1 MRLTIRLPFE
11 EKSMKHRKA
20 NITFHAMMLPGMIF
34 LLLFNIMPMG
44 GLVMA
49 FQNFLPAKGLTGSEW
64 VGLDNFKF
72 MFMLPDSK
80 QIFLNTVIIAVS
92 KMILNLLVPLVFAL
106 MLNAVR
112 SQILK
117 RTLQTIVYLP
127 NFISWV
133 ILGSIIS
140 DIFSKTGIV
149 NILLS
154 WMGIEPIIFLGSN
167 KWFRVIVVLT
177 DVWKGFGYNSIIF
190 LAALSGID
198 PTLYEASSID
208 GASRSRQM
216 WYITLPSLVS
226 TIVLVGT
233 LSLGN
238 VLNAGFDQ
246 IFNLYNPLVY
256 QTGDIIDTY
265 VYRMGLENAQFSLA
279 TAVGMMKSIVSFFL
293 IIISYKLAEK
303 FANYRIF

>member
-1 MRLTIRLPFE
+1 MKSRKQNLTL
-11 EKSMKHRKA
+11 
-20 NITFHAMMLPGMIF
+20 HAMMIPGMLFI
-34 LLLFNIMPMG
+34 LIFNIVPMA

-49 FQNFLPAKGLTGSEW
+49 FQNFLPAKGFLHSKW

-72 MFMLPDSK
+72 MFQLPDSK
-80 QIFLNTVIIAVS
+80 QIFVNTLVIAIS
-92 KMILNLLVPLVFAL
+92 KMILNLLVPLIFAL

-112 SQILK
+112 GKALK

-140 DIFSKTGIV
+140 DIFSKSGIV
-149 NILLS
+149 NTIITSL
-154 WMGIEPIIFLGSN
+154 GGDAIIFMGSN
-167 KWFRVIVVLT
+167 TWFRPIVVLT

-190 LAALSGID
+190 LAALTGID

-208 GASRSRQM
+208 GATSSKQL
-216 WYITLPSLVS
+216 WYITLPSIMTTV
-226 TIVLVGT
+226 VLVGT

-256 QTGDIIDTY
+256 RTGDIIDTY
-265 VYRMGLENAQFSLA
+265 VYRMGLQNAQFSLA
-279 TAVGMMKSIVSFFL
+279 TAVGMMKSVISFTL

>member
-1 MRLTIRLPFE
+1 
-11 EKSMKHRKA
+11 
-20 NITFHAMMLPGMIF
+20 MMLPGMIF
-34 LLLFNIMPMG
+34 LLLFNIMPMS
-44 GLVMA
+44 GLIMA
-49 FQNFLPAKGLTGSEW
+49 FQNFLPAKGLLGSDW

-72 MFMLPDSK
+72 MFMLPDSR
-80 QIFLNTVIIAVS
+80 QIFVNTVVIAVS

-112 SQILK
+112 NSLLK

-140 DIFSKTGIV
+140 DIFSKTGIINV
-149 NILLS
+149 LLA
-154 WMGIEPIIFLGSN
+154 WIGLEPVIFLGSN

-190 LAALSGID
+190 LAALAGID
-198 PTLYEASSID
+198 PTLYEASAID

-226 TIVLVGT
+226 TVVLVGT

-279 TAVGMMKSIVSFFL
+279 TAVGMMKSIVSFVL
-293 IIISYKLAEK
+293 IITSYKLAEK

>member
-1 MRLTIRLPFE
+1 
-11 EKSMKHRKA
+11 MKHRKA

-34 LLLFNIMPMG
+34 LLLFNIMPMS
-44 GLVMA
+44 GLIMA
-49 FQNFLPAKGLTGSEW
+49 FQNFLPAKGLLGSDW

-72 MFMLPDSK
+72 MFMLPDSR
-80 QIFLNTVIIAVS
+80 QIFVNTVVIAVS

-112 SQILK
+112 NSLLK

-140 DIFSKTGIV
+140 DIFSKTGIINV
-149 NILLS
+149 LLA
-154 WMGIEPIIFLGSN
+154 WIGLEPVIFLGSN

-190 LAALSGID
+190 LAALAGID
-198 PTLYEASSID
+198 PTLYEASAID

-226 TIVLVGT
+226 TVVLVGT

-279 TAVGMMKSIVSFFL
+279 TAVGMMKSIVSFVL
-293 IIISYKLAEK
+293 IITSYKLAEK

>member
-1 MRLTIRLPFE
+1 MKSRKQNLTL
-11 EKSMKHRKA
+11 
-20 NITFHAMMLPGMIF
+20 HAMMIPGMLFI
-34 LLLFNIMPMG
+34 LIFNIVPMA

-49 FQNFLPAKGLTGSEW
+49 FQNFLPAKGFFRSRW

-72 MFMLPDSK
+72 MFQLPDSK
-80 QIFLNTVIIAVS
+80 QIFINTLVIAIS

-112 SQILK
+112 GKVLK
-117 RTLQTIVYLP
+117 RTLQTVVYLP

-140 DIFSKTGIV
+140 DIFSKSGII
-149 NILLS
+149 NTIITSL
-154 WMGIEPIIFLGSN
+154 GGDAIIFMGSN
-167 KWFRVIVVLT
+167 TWFRPIVVLT

-190 LAALSGID
+190 LAALTGID
-198 PTLYEASSID
+198 PTLYEASAID
-208 GASRSRQM
+208 GATSSKQL
-216 WYITLPSLVS
+216 WYITLPSIMTTV
-226 TIVLVGT
+226 VLVGT

-256 QTGDIIDTY
+256 RTGDIIDTY
-265 VYRMGLENAQFSLA
+265 VYRMGLQNAQFSLA
-279 TAVGMMKSIVSFFL
+279 TAVGMMKSVISFTL

>member
-1 MRLTIRLPFE
+1 MI
-11 EKSMKHRKA
+11 A
-20 NITFHAMMLPGMIF
+20 PGMIF
-34 LLLFNIMPMG
+34 ILLFNIIPLA
-44 GLVMA
+44 GLIMA
-49 FQNFLPAKGLTGSEW
+49 FQNFLPAKGLLGSKW

-72 MFMLPDSK
+72 MFQLPDSR
-80 QIFLNTVIIAVS
+80 QIFVNTLVIAVS

-106 MLNAVR
+106 MLNAIR
-112 SQILK
+112 CKLLK

-133 ILGSIIS
+133 ILGSIIA
-140 DIFSKTGIV
+140 DIFSKSGII
-149 NILLS
+149 NTLLS
-154 WMGIEPIIFLGSN
+154 GVGIEPIIFMGSN
-167 KWFRVIVVLT
+167 TWFRPIVILS

-190 LAALSGID
+190 LAALTGID
-198 PTLYEASSID
+198 PTLYEASAID
-208 GASRSRQM
+208 GATRSKQLI
-216 WYITLPSLVS
+216 YITLPSIVS

-246 IFNLYNPLVY
+246 VFNLYNPLVY
-256 QTGDIIDTY
+256 RTGDIIDTY
-265 VYRMGLENAQFSLA
+265 VYRMGLQNAQFSLA
-279 TAVGMMKSIVSFFL
+279 TAVGMMKSVISFLL

>member
-1 MRLTIRLPFE
+1 
-11 EKSMKHRKA
+11 
-20 NITFHAMMLPGMIF
+20 MMVPGMAFI
-34 LLLFNIMPMG
+34 LLFHIIPMA

-49 FQNFLPAKGLTGSEW
+49 FQNFLPAKGLTGSKW

-72 MFMLPDSK
+72 MFMLPDSR
-80 QIFLNTVIIAVS
+80 QIFVNTLVIAVS
-92 KMILNLLVPLVFAL
+92 KMILNLLVPLIFAL

-112 SQILK
+112 SRLLK

-133 ILGSIIS
+133 ILGSIIA
-140 DIFSKTGIV
+140 DIFSKSGIINV
-149 NILLS
+149 LLS
-154 WMGIEPIIFLGSN
+154 WIGIEPIIFMGSN
-167 KWFRVIVVLT
+167 KWFRPIVVLS

-190 LAALSGID
+190 LAALAGID

-208 GASRSRQM
+208 GATKWKQL
-216 WYITLPSLVS
+216 WHITLPSIIS
-226 TIVLVGT
+226 TVVLVGT

-256 QTGDIIDTY
+256 RTGDIIDTY

-279 TAVGMMKSIVSFFL
+279 TAVGMMKSVISFIL

>member
-1 MRLTIRLPFE
+1 
-11 EKSMKHRKA
+11 MKHRKA
-20 NITFHAMMLPGMIF
+20 NLTFHAMMVPGMAFI
-34 LLLFNIMPMG
+34 LLFHIIPMA

-49 FQNFLPAKGLTGSEW
+49 FQNFLPAKGLTGSKW

-72 MFMLPDSK
+72 MFMLPDSR
-80 QIFLNTVIIAVS
+80 QIFVNTLVIAVS
-92 KMILNLLVPLVFAL
+92 KMILNLLVPLIFAL

-112 SQILK
+112 SRLLK

-133 ILGSIIS
+133 ILGSIIA
-140 DIFSKTGIV
+140 DIFSKSGIINV
-149 NILLS
+149 LLS
-154 WMGIEPIIFLGSN
+154 WIGIEPIIFMGSN
-167 KWFRVIVVLT
+167 KWFRPIVVLS

-190 LAALSGID
+190 LAALAGID

-208 GASRSRQM
+208 GATKWKQL
-216 WYITLPSLVS
+216 WHITVPSIIS
-226 TIVLVGT
+226 TVVLVGT

-256 QTGDIIDTY
+256 RTGDIIDTY

-279 TAVGMMKSIVSFFL
+279 TAVGMMKSVISFIL

>member
-1 MRLTIRLPFE
+1 MKSRKQNLTL
-11 EKSMKHRKA
+11 
-20 NITFHAMMLPGMIF
+20 HAMMIPGMLFI
-34 LLLFNIMPMG
+34 LIFNIVPMA

-49 FQNFLPAKGLTGSEW
+49 FQNFLPAKGFFRSRW

-72 MFMLPDSK
+72 MFQLPDSK
-80 QIFLNTVIIAVS
+80 QIFVNTLVIAIS

-112 SQILK
+112 GKALK
-117 RTLQTIVYLP
+117 RTLQTVVYLP

-140 DIFSKTGIV
+140 DIFSKSGII
-149 NILLS
+149 NTIITSL
-154 WMGIEPIIFLGSN
+154 GGDAIIFMGSN
-167 KWFRVIVVLT
+167 TWFRPIVVLT

-190 LAALSGID
+190 LAALTGID
-198 PTLYEASSID
+198 PTLYEASAID
-208 GASRSRQM
+208 GATSSKQL
-216 WYITLPSLVS
+216 WYITLPSIMTTV
-226 TIVLVGT
+226 VLVGT

-256 QTGDIIDTY
+256 RTGDIIDTY
-265 VYRMGLENAQFSLA
+265 VYRMGLQNAQFSLA
-279 TAVGMMKSIVSFFL
+279 TAVGMMKSVISFTL

>member
-1 MRLTIRLPFE
+1 
-11 EKSMKHRKA
+11 MKHKKA
-20 NITFHAMMLPGMIF
+20 NLTFHLMLLPGMVF
-34 LLLFNIMPMG
+34 LVLFHIIPMG

-49 FQNFLPAKGLTGSEW
+49 FQNFLPAKGLWGSKW

-80 QIFLNTVIIAVS
+80 QIFINTVVIAVA
-92 KMILNLLVPLVFAL
+92 KMVLNLLVPLVFAL

-112 SQILK
+112 NTFLK
-117 RTLQTIVYLP
+117 RSLQTVVYLP

-140 DIFSKTGIV
+140 DIFSKSGMV
-149 NILLS
+149 NAALS
-154 WMGIEPIIFLGSN
+154 FLGIEPIVFLGSN
-167 KWFRVIVVLT
+167 KWFRSVVVLT

-190 LAALSGID
+190 LAALAGID
-198 PTLYEASSID
+198 PTLYEASAID
-208 GASRSRQM
+208 GASKSKQL
-216 WYITLPSLVS
+216 WYITLPSLVG
-226 TIVLVGT
+226 TVVLVGT
-233 LSLGN
+233 LGLGN

-279 TAVGMMKSIVSFFL
+279 TAVGMMKSVVSFVL
-293 IIISYKLAEK
+293 IILSYKLAEK

>member
-1 MRLTIRLPFE
+1 
-11 EKSMKHRKA
+11 MKHRKA
-20 NITFHAMMLPGMIF
+20 NLTFHAMMVPGMAFI
-34 LLLFNIMPMG
+34 LLFHIIPMA

-49 FQNFLPAKGLTGSEW
+49 FQNFLPAKGLTGSKW

-72 MFMLPDSK
+72 MFMLPDSR
-80 QIFLNTVIIAVS
+80 QIFVNTLVIAVS
-92 KMILNLLVPLVFAL
+92 KMILNLLVPLIFAL

-112 SQILK
+112 SRLLK

-133 ILGSIIS
+133 ILGSIIA
-140 DIFSKTGIV
+140 DIFSKSGIINV
-149 NILLS
+149 LLS
-154 WMGIEPIIFLGSN
+154 WIGIEPIIFMGSN
-167 KWFRVIVVLT
+167 KWFRPIVVLS

-190 LAALSGID
+190 LAALAGID

-208 GASRSRQM
+208 GATKWKQL
-216 WYITLPSLVS
+216 WHITLPSIIS
-226 TIVLVGT
+226 TVVLVGT

-256 QTGDIIDTY
+256 RTGDIIDTY

-279 TAVGMMKSIVSFFL
+279 TAVGMMKSVISFIL

>member
-1 MRLTIRLPFE
+1 MKGK
-11 EKSMKHRKA
+11 KS
-20 NITFHAMMLPGMIF
+20 NLSLHAMMVPGMIF
-34 LLLFNIMPMG
+34 IVLFNLIPMF

-49 FQNFLPAKGLTGSEW
+49 FQNFLPAKGILGSKW
-64 VGLDNFKF
+64 VGLDHFRF
-72 MFMLPDSK
+72 MFQLPDSK
-80 QIFLNTVIIAVS
+80 QIFVNTLVIAIA

-112 SQILK
+112 HTGLK
-117 RTLQTIVYLP
+117 RGLQTIVYLP

-133 ILGSIIS
+133 ILGSIIT
-140 DIFSKTGIV
+140 DIFSKTGII
-149 NILLS
+149 NTLL
-154 WMGIEPIIFLGSN
+154 MHLGIDPVIFMGSN
-167 KWFRVIVVLT
+167 TWFRPIVVLT

-190 LAALSGID
+190 LSALAGID
-198 PTLYEASSID
+198 PTLYEASAID
-208 GASRSRQM
+208 GATRSKQL
-216 WYITLPSLVS
+216 WYITLPSIMTTV
-226 TIVLVGT
+226 VLVGT

-256 QTGDIIDTY
+256 RTGDIIDTY

-279 TAVGMMKSIVSFFL
+279 TAVGMMKSVISFVL
-293 IIISYKLAEK
+293 IIVAYKLADK

>member
-1 MRLTIRLPFE
+1 
-11 EKSMKHRKA
+11 MKNRKD
-20 NITFHAMMLPGMIF
+20 NLIFHALIFPGMVFIF
-34 LLLFNIMPMG
+34 IFNIIPMG

-49 FQNFLPAKGLTGSEW
+49 FQNFLPAKGIWGSKW
-64 VGLDNFKF
+64 VGLEHFEF
-72 MFMLPDSK
+72 MFQLPDSK
-80 QIFLNTVIIAVS
+80 QIFINTVVIAVS
-92 KMILNLLVPLVFAL
+92 KMILNLLVPLIFAL

-112 SQILK
+112 THLLK

-133 ILGSIIS
+133 ILGSIIT
-140 DIFSKTGIV
+140 DIFSGSGIV
-149 NILLS
+149 NTVLS
-154 WMGIEPIIFLGSN
+154 YFGVEPIVFMGSN
-167 KWFRVIVVLT
+167 FWFRPIVILS

-190 LAALSGID
+190 IAALTGID

-208 GASRSRQM
+208 GATKSKQL
-216 WYITLPSLVS
+216 WHITLPSIVG
-226 TIVLVGT
+226 TVVLVGT

-279 TAVGMMKSIVSFFL
+279 TAVGMMKSTISFVL
-293 IIISYKLAEK
+293 IIVSYKLAER

>member
-1 MRLTIRLPFE
+1 M
-11 EKSMKHRKA
+11 A
-20 NITFHAMMLPGMIF
+20 
-34 LLLFNIMPMG
+34 

-49 FQNFLPAKGLTGSEW
+49 FQNFLPAKGFLHSRW

-72 MFMLPDSK
+72 MFQLPDSK
-80 QIFLNTVIIAVS
+80 QIFVNTLVIAIS

-112 SQILK
+112 GNALK

-140 DIFSKTGIV
+140 DIFSKSGIIN
-149 NILLS
+149 NIITS
-154 WMGIEPIIFLGSN
+154 FGGDSIIFMGSN
-167 KWFRVIVVLT
+167 TWFRPIVVLT

-190 LAALSGID
+190 LAALTGID

-208 GASRSRQM
+208 GATSSKQL
-216 WYITLPSLVS
+216 WYITLPSIMTTV
-226 TIVLVGT
+226 VLVGT

-256 QTGDIIDTY
+256 RTGDIIDTY
-265 VYRMGLENAQFSLA
+265 VYRMGLQNAQFSLA
-279 TAVGMMKSIVSFFL
+279 TAVGMMKSVISFTL

>member
-1 MRLTIRLPFE
+1 MKSRKQNLTL
-11 EKSMKHRKA
+11 
-20 NITFHAMMLPGMIF
+20 HAMMIPGMLFIF
-34 LLLFNIMPMG
+34 IFNIVPMA

-49 FQNFLPAKGLTGSEW
+49 FQNFLPAKGFLHSRW

-72 MFMLPDSK
+72 MFQLPDSK
-80 QIFLNTVIIAVS
+80 QIFVNTLVIAIS

-112 SQILK
+112 GNALK

-140 DIFSKTGIV
+140 DIFSKSGIIN
-149 NILLS
+149 NIITSLGGDS
-154 WMGIEPIIFLGSN
+154 IIFMGSN
-167 KWFRVIVVLT
+167 TWFRPIVVLT

-190 LAALSGID
+190 LAALTGID

-208 GASRSRQM
+208 GATSSKQL
-216 WYITLPSLVS
+216 WYITLPSIMTTV
-226 TIVLVGT
+226 VLVGT

-256 QTGDIIDTY
+256 RTGDIIDTY
-265 VYRMGLENAQFSLA
+265 VYRMGLQNAQFSLA
-279 TAVGMMKSIVSFFL
+279 TAVGMMKSVISFTL

>member
-1 MRLTIRLPFE
+1 
-11 EKSMKHRKA
+11 
-20 NITFHAMMLPGMIF
+20 MMLPGMIF
-34 LLLFNIMPMG
+34 LLLFNIMPMS
-44 GLVMA
+44 GLIMA
-49 FQNFLPAKGLTGSEW
+49 FQNFLPAKGLLGSDW

-72 MFMLPDSK
+72 MFMLPDSR
-80 QIFLNTVIIAVS
+80 QIFVNTVVIAVS
-92 KMILNLLVPLVFAL
+92 KMILNLLVPLAFAL

-112 SQILK
+112 NSLLK

-140 DIFSKTGIV
+140 DIFSKSGIV

-154 WMGIEPIIFLGSN
+154 WIGIEPIIFLGSN

-190 LAALSGID
+190 LAALAGID
-198 PTLYEASSID
+198 PTLYEASAID

-226 TIVLVGT
+226 TVVLVGT

-279 TAVGMMKSIVSFFL
+279 TAVGMMKSIVSFVL
-293 IIISYKLAEK
+293 IITSYKLAEK

>member
-1 MRLTIRLPFE
+1 
-11 EKSMKHRKA
+11 MKHRKA

-34 LLLFNIMPMG
+34 LLLFNIMPMS
-44 GLVMA
+44 GLIMA
-49 FQNFLPAKGLTGSEW
+49 FQNFLPAKGLLGSDW

-72 MFMLPDSK
+72 MFMLPDSR
-80 QIFLNTVIIAVS
+80 QIFVNTVVIAVS
-92 KMILNLLVPLVFAL
+92 KMILNLLVPLAFAL

-112 SQILK
+112 NSLLK

-140 DIFSKTGIV
+140 DIFSKSGIV

-154 WMGIEPIIFLGSN
+154 WIGIEPIIFLGSN

-190 LAALSGID
+190 LAALAGID
-198 PTLYEASSID
+198 PTLYEASAID

-226 TIVLVGT
+226 TVVLVGT

-279 TAVGMMKSIVSFFL
+279 TAVGMMKSIVSFVL
-293 IIISYKLAEK
+293 IITSYKLAEK

>member
-1 MRLTIRLPFE
+1 
-11 EKSMKHRKA
+11 
-20 NITFHAMMLPGMIF
+20 MMLPGMIF
-34 LLLFNIMPMG
+34 LFLFHIIPMG
-44 GLVMA
+44 GLIMA
-49 FQNFLPAKGLTGSEW
+49 FQNFLPAKGLFGSAW

-72 MFMLPDSK
+72 MFMLPDSR
-80 QIFLNTVIIAVS
+80 QIFVNTIVIAVS

-112 SQILK
+112 NRFLK

-140 DIFSKTGIV
+140 DIFSKAGII

-154 WMGIEPIIFLGSN
+154 WIGIEPIIFLGSN
-167 KWFRVIVVLT
+167 RWFRVIVVLT

-190 LAALSGID
+190 LAALAGID
-198 PTLYEASSID
+198 PTLYEASAID
-208 GASRSRQM
+208 GASRSKQT

-226 TIVLVGT
+226 TVVLVGT

-238 VLNAGFDQ
+238 VLNA
-246 IFNLYNPLVY
+246 
-256 QTGDIIDTY
+256 
-265 VYRMGLENAQFSLA
+265 
-279 TAVGMMKSIVSFFL
+279 
-293 IIISYKLAEK
+293 
-303 FANYRIF
+303 

>member
-1 MRLTIRLPFE
+1 
-11 EKSMKHRKA
+11 
-20 NITFHAMMLPGMIF
+20 MMAPGMIF
-34 LLLFNIMPMG
+34 ILIFNIIPLG
-44 GLVMA
+44 GLMMA
-49 FQNFLPAKGLTGSEW
+49 FQNFLPAKGLLGSKW

-72 MFMLPDSK
+72 MFQLPDSR
-80 QIFLNTVIIAVS
+80 QIFVNTLVIAVS
-92 KMILNLLVPLVFAL
+92 KMLLNLLVPLVFAL

-112 SQILK
+112 CKLLK

-133 ILGSIIS
+133 ILGSIIA
-140 DIFSKTGIV
+140 DIFSKSGII
-149 NILLS
+149 NTLLS
-154 WMGIEPIIFLGSN
+154 SIGIEPIIFMGSN
-167 KWFRVIVVLT
+167 TWFRPIVVLS

-190 LAALSGID
+190 LAALARID
-198 PTLYEASSID
+198 PTLYEASAID
-208 GASRSRQM
+208 GATKSKQL
-216 WYITLPSLVS
+216 WYITLPSIVS

-256 QTGDIIDTY
+256 RTGDIIDTY

-279 TAVGMMKSIVSFFL
+279 TAVGMMKSVISFVL

>member
-1 MRLTIRLPFE
+1 MAFI
-11 EKSMKHRKA
+11 
-20 NITFHAMMLPGMIF
+20 
-34 LLLFNIMPMG
+34 LLFHIIPMA

-49 FQNFLPAKGLTGSEW
+49 FQNFLPAKGLTGSKW

-72 MFMLPDSK
+72 MFMLPDSR
-80 QIFLNTVIIAVS
+80 QIFVNTLVIAVS
-92 KMILNLLVPLVFAL
+92 KMILNLLVPLIFAL

-112 SQILK
+112 SRLLK

-133 ILGSIIS
+133 ILGSIIA
-140 DIFSKTGIV
+140 DIFSKSGIINV
-149 NILLS
+149 LLS
-154 WMGIEPIIFLGSN
+154 WIGIEPIIFMGSN
-167 KWFRVIVVLT
+167 KWFRPIVVLS

-190 LAALSGID
+190 LAALAGID

-208 GASRSRQM
+208 GATKWKQL
-216 WYITLPSLVS
+216 WHITLPSIIS
-226 TIVLVGT
+226 TVVLVGT

-256 QTGDIIDTY
+256 RTGDIIDTY

-279 TAVGMMKSIVSFFL
+279 TAVGMMKSVISFIL

>member
-1 MRLTIRLPFE
+1 MKGK
-11 EKSMKHRKA
+11 KS
-20 NITFHAMMLPGMIF
+20 NLSLHAMMVPGMLFIV
-34 LLLFNIMPMG
+34 LFNLIPMF

-49 FQNFLPAKGLTGSEW
+49 FQNFLPAKGILGSKW
-64 VGLDNFKF
+64 VGLDHFRF
-72 MFMLPDSK
+72 MFQLPDSK
-80 QIFLNTVIIAVS
+80 QIFVNTLVIAVA

-112 SQILK
+112 HTGLK
-117 RTLQTIVYLP
+117 RGLQTIVYLP

-133 ILGSIIS
+133 ILGSIIT
-140 DIFSKTGIV
+140 DIFSKTGII
-149 NILLS
+149 NTLLTHLGMS
-154 WMGIEPIIFLGSN
+154 PVIFLGSN
-167 KWFRVIVVLT
+167 TWFRPIVVLT

-190 LAALSGID
+190 LSALAGID
-198 PTLYEASSID
+198 PTLYEASAID
-208 GASRSRQM
+208 GATRSKQL
-216 WYITLPSLVS
+216 WYITLPSIMTTV
-226 TIVLVGT
+226 VLVGT

-256 QTGDIIDTY
+256 RTGDIIDTY

-279 TAVGMMKSIVSFFL
+279 TAVGMMKSVISFVL
-293 IIISYKLAEK
+293 IIVAYKLADK